1 MTIAAELESLSSNDP
16 DGSIWKGQHREILS
30 NMNAGTTETQLTA
43 AQSGALVLLN
53 DATGHVIRLPTP
65 AAGMSFEFLA
75 TVAVTSNE
83 YKVITKTIASEFLIG
98 AVISGNLTVA
108 TSGDVFQANGT
119 SHVSIKE
126 NGSTTGGLI
135 GDNFKVTAISS
146 TQWAIEGT
154 QVGSGTNADP
164 FDTA

>member
-1 MTIAAELESLSSNDP
+1 MAIPAELESLSSNDP
-16 DGSIWKGQHREILS
+16 DGSIWKGCHREVLS

-43 AQSGALVLLN
+43 KQSGALVLLN

-65 AAGMSFEFLA
+65 VAGMWFEFLA

-83 YKVITKTIASEFLIG
+83 YKVITKTVASEFLIG

-108 TSGDVFQANGT
+108 SSGDVFQADGT
-119 SHVSIKE
+119 SHVSINE

-135 GDNFKVTAISS
+135 GDTFKVVAIST
-146 TQWAIEGT
+146 TQWAIEGR

-164 FDTA
+164 FDTT